1 MKSITH
7 SDLADMF
14 GITRKTLYNWLK
26 RAEIDIRKRCA
37 ICWKDQQI
45 IYEMFGDPS
54 VYKQQEA
61 EKAAKKAFENN
72 RKRQ

>member
-7 SDLADMF
+7 SDLADIY

-26 RAEIDIRKRCA
+26 RADIDIRKRCA
-37 ICWKDQQI
+37 ICWKDQQF
-45 IYEMFGDPS
+45 IYEMFVDPS
-54 VYKQQEA
+54 VFKQQEA
-61 EKAAKKAFENN
+61 EKAAKREVDKN